1 MKRTLGIAVA
11 VVLALACALAAY
23 FVWGYDSYE
32 RLPSF
37 ALSDLSG
44 DIHRPSE
51 WRGQIVVMNF
61 WATWC
66 APCREEIPMLIEA
79 QTELADQGVQIVGLA
94 VDRKQA
100 VEQFAKQFG
109 INYPVLVGM
118 AEVVQ
123 LQDALGGGMGLPFT
137 VIVDRQGR
145 IRARVLGKM
154 DREQLN
160 KLLAPLLKQ

>member
-1 MKRTLGIAVA
+1 MTRTSGIAVA
-11 VVLALACALAAY
+11 AVLVLACAVAAY
-23 FVWGYDSYE
+23 FVWGYEHYE
-32 RLPSF
+32 TLPSF

-44 DIHRPSE
+44 DIHKPSE

-66 APCREEIPMLIEA
+66 QPCREEIAMLIEA
-79 QTELADQGVQIVGLA
+79 QKALADQGVQIVGLA
-94 VDRKQA
+94 ADRRQA
-100 VEQFAKQFG
+100 VEQFAKKFG

-123 LQDALGGGMGLPFT
+123 LQDALGGGRGLPFT
-137 VIVDRQGR
+137 VIVDRKGR
-145 IRARVLGKM
+145 IRARVLGQL

-160 KLLAPLLKQ
+160 ELLAPLLKR